1 MKPFIPIFLL
11 AFLSSSFFFSG
22 CSQEDGYTINPVD
35 KLRLS
40 VDTLSFDTVFSTLES
55 TTAWLKIFNPNNKK
69 IRISNISLR
78 SGGTKGYHINVD
90 GSSVSPFTNVDI
102 LAKDSLYLF
111 VEMTPPEQTADRS
124 VLVEDAILFETNG
137 NQQQIVLQAYS
148 QNATIWHGK
157 TITSD
162 TTLTA
167 ERPFLIYDSLVV
179 IENVTLTIANGV
191 NVHFHDGA
199 NMEVYGSVKVN
210 GTQISP
216 VTFRGDRL
224 DDIFAGFPYDNYP
237 GQWGGIRLKNTSF
250 NNDWNYAHIRG
261 ANWGVYADSSSKD
274 QSKLKIT
281 NSIIHNMVYNCIK
294 SSNCQLTVVN
304 CQLTN
309 SGSYTVC
316 LIGGQADFTFC
327 TIANYQ
333 RLISRDG
340 SPALALRSYKDYSLR
355 SKFINTIVYGTQSNE
370 LSLDLTGNSQILGD
384 INFSNCL
391 LKIAPV
397 LDSKYATNCIYSDDP
412 HFLKLGTAAE
422 NYKYD
427 FRIDSISSARN
438 VGNPSFSKNLS
449 FRYERYIKDKVL
461 LCLISVLMN
470 GIQVNRSQAGKILSL
485 IKY

>member
-1 MKPFIPIFLL
+1 MKPFFPIFLL
-11 AFLSSSFFFSG
+11 SFLSSSFLFSG
-22 CSQEDGYTINPVD
+22 CSQEDGFTSNPAD

-40 VDTLSFDTVFSTLES
+40 VDTLSFDTVFSTLGS
-55 TTAWLKIFNPNNKK
+55 TTAWLKIFNPNKQK
-69 IRISNISLR
+69 IRVSTISLR
-78 SGGTKGYHINVD
+78 SGGATGYHINVD

-111 VEMTPPEQTADRS
+111 VELTPPEQTADGP

-179 IENVTLTIANGV
+179 AENVTLTIAKGV
-191 NVHFHDGA
+191 NMHFHDGA
-199 NMEVYGSVKVN
+199 NVEVYGSVKVN
-210 GTQISP
+210 GTQTSP

-224 DDIFAGFPYDNYP
+224 DDVLAGFPYDNYP
-237 GQWGGIRLKNTSF
+237 GQWGGIRLKKTSF
-250 NNDWNYAHIRG
+250 NNEWDYTHIRG
-261 ANWGVYADSSSKD
+261 ANWGVYADSSTMD

-294 SSNCQLTVVN
+294 CYNCQLTVAN

-316 LIGGQADFTFC
+316 LIGGQANFTFC

-333 RLISRDG
+333 QLISRDG
-340 SPALALRSYKDYSLR
+340 SPALVLSNYKDYSLK
-355 SKFINTIVYGTQSNE
+355 SKFINTIVYGAQSNE
-370 LSLDLTGNSQILGD
+370 FSLDLTGNSQIPGD
-384 INFSNCL
+384 VYFTNCL
-391 LKIAPV
+391 LKITPA
-397 LDSKYATNCIYSDDP
+397 LDPKYATNCVYIEDP
-412 HFLKLGTAAE
+412 HFLKLGTAVQ

-427 FRIDSISSARN
+427 FRIDSISPARN
-438 VGNPSFSKNLS
+438 KADATYSMIYPV
-449 FRYERYIKDKVL
+449 D
-461 LCLISVLMN
+461 MN
-470 GIQVNRSQAGKILSL
+470 GISRTNVAVPDIGAYQWSSGQ
-485 IKY
+485 

>member
-11 AFLSSSFFFSG
+11 AFLSPFFFFTG
-22 CSQEDGYTINPVD
+22 CSQEDGFTSNSAD
-35 KLRLS
+35 KLCLL
-40 VDTLSFDTVFSTLES
+40 VDTLSFNTVFSTLGS

-69 IRISNISLR
+69 IRISNIYLR
-78 SGGTKGYHINVD
+78 SGGTKGYYINVD
-90 GSSVSPFTNVDI
+90 GSSASPFTNVDI

-111 VEMTPPEQTADRS
+111 VKLTPPEQNTDGP
-124 VLVEDAILFETNG
+124 VLLEDAILFETNG

-167 ERPFLIYDSLVV
+167 DRPFLLYDSLVV
-179 IENVTLTIANGV
+179 AKNVTLTIAKGV
-191 NVHFHDGA
+191 NLYFHDGA
-199 NMEVYGSVKVN
+199 TMEVYGSVKVN
-210 GTQISP
+210 GTQASS

-224 DDIFAGFPYDNYP
+224 DDVLAGFPYDNYP

-250 NNDWNYAHIRG
+250 NNEWNYAHIRG
-261 ANWGVYADSSSKD
+261 ANWGVYADSSSMN
-274 QSKLKIT
+274 QPKLKLT

-294 SSNCQLTVVN
+294 CCNCQLTVAN
-304 CQLTN
+304 SQLTN

-340 SPALALRSYKDYSLR
+340 SPALALFNYKDYSLQ

-370 LSLDLTGNSQILGD
+370 LSLDLTGNSQIPGD
-384 INFSNCL
+384 VYFSNCL
-391 LKIAPV
+391 LKITPV
-397 LDSKYATNCIYSDDP
+397 LDSKYAANCIYAEDP
-412 HFLKLGTAAE
+412 HFLQLGTAAE

-427 FRIDSISSARN
+427 FRVDSISPARN
-438 VGNPSFSKNLS
+438 KADSTYSKM
-449 FRYERYIKDKVL
+449 YPID
-461 LCLISVLMN
+461 MN
-470 GIQVNRSQAGKILSL
+470 GISRTNVAVPDIGSYQWSSGQ
-485 IKY
+485 